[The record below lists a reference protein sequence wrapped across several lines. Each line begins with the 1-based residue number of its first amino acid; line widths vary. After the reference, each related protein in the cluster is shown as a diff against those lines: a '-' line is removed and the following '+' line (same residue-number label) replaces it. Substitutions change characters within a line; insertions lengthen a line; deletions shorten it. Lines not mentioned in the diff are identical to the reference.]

1 MLFCFQKLS
10 PPVLWNRR
18 WGWFELYHG
27 PSKGCGG
34 SNDCKTSHC
43 GWQSLQH
50 TSALVFCWTK
60 KSDESFSYLGGHRLS
75 VSLSFVVH
83 DTTFQICIRGT
94 SKDNDGVDLCT
105 VVFLEFAQF
114 HLGESNAFYIFLQ
127 ESKISK
133 FFRISWCPTFLSKT
147 CFPPW
152 SRAGQLA
159 RSHFRPIPR
168 CGHQARP
175 CWVWARAEGGN
186 GFDTCQVAKFTL
198 VSWKTKEKLWRP
210 GDFFNSLMS

>member
-1 MLFCFQKLS
+1 MSFLRWLSSFSGDPKGSPCCFASKNS

-94 SKDNDGVDLCT
+94 SKTMMVSICALLSSWSLLSFISANLMLSTSFYKNQRFPNSSGFLGVPAAISGQ
-105 VVFLEFAQF
+105 FL
-114 HLGESNAFYIFLQ
+114 GVGI
-127 ESKISK
+127 
-133 FFRISWCPTFLSKT
+133 
-147 CFPPW
+147 
-152 SRAGQLA
+152 
-159 RSHFRPIPR
+159 
-168 CGHQARP
+168 
-175 CWVWARAEGGN
+175 
-186 GFDTCQVAKFTL
+186 
-198 VSWKTKEKLWRP
+198 RP
-210 GDFFNSLMS
+210 GHVGCGPGQRGGMGSILAKLPSSPWFLGKQRRNSEDLEIFFNSLMS

>member
-1 MLFCFQKLS
+1 MSFLRWLSSFPGDPKGSPCCFASKNS

-94 SKDNDGVDLCT
+94 SKTMMVSICALLSSWSLLSFISANLMLSTSFYKNQRFPNSSGFLGVQN
-105 VVFLEFAQF
+105 FLVR
-114 HLGESNAFYIFLQ
+114 HVSLPGV
-127 ESKISK
+127 
-133 FFRISWCPTFLSKT
+133 
-147 CFPPW
+147 
-152 SRAGQLA
+152 G
-159 RSHFRPIPR
+159 RPIGP
-168 CGHQARP
+168 QPFPA
-175 CWVWARAEGGN
+175 
-186 GFDTCQVAKFTL
+186 
-198 VSWKTKEKLWRP
+198 
-210 GDFFNSLMS
+210 NS